1 MSEPST
7 GFPGYSSIIA
17 RDKTTIGRILK
28 TSWFGKDHNMWAF
41 AASQL
46 GR

>member
-7 GFPGYSSIIA
+7 GFPGYN
-17 RDKTTIGRILK
+17 ILK
-28 TSWFGKDHNMWAF
+28 TSWFGKDHNMPAF

-46 GR
+46 ER